1 MISVNDMASPENKN
15 ISQQVKR
22 KTVDTALW
30 TAEKSTYVTLP
41 TAAVIVAF
49 TPVTLAVAAPFMAL
63 DGAGY
68 LLFRHK
74 RNKRKSK

>member
-1 MISVNDMASPENKN
+1 MPKQAKDKAIDGV
-15 ISQQVKR
+15 
-22 KTVDTALW
+22 LW

-63 DGAGY
+63 DAGGY

-74 RNKRKSK
+74 RNQRKSK